1 MVTGLLLFIITLFYF
16 QIDKFS
22 EYLLNYNCLSS
33 KVIIDSIA
41 VNNYS
46 ELIRWFT
53 GHLFHLSLNDYLINS
68 ISLMG
73 QGIVLE
79 KFFVK
84 ISKFFFF
91 KLTLLMMLLTSII
104 YTFLSYFIY
113 LIFSNE
119 TYYNLNVSGLSAILL
134 GFQFI
139 YHYLTTRNYYR
150 SISRILFYMIYI
162 YFLVDSNKL
171 VYHLSGLL
179 SGISIVYLID
189 F

>member
-22 EYLLNYNCLSS
+22 EYLLNYNSLSS
-33 KVIIDSIA
+33 KIIINSIT
-41 VNNYS
+41 VSNYN

-79 KFFVK
+79 KFFGK

-91 KLTLLMMLLTSII
+91 KLTILMMILTSCI
-104 YTFLSYFIY
+104 YTFLSYLIY
-113 LIFSNE
+113 LVFKNE
-119 TYYNLNVSGLSAILL
+119 TYYNANVSGLSAILL
-134 GFQFI
+134 GSQFV
-139 YHYLTTRNYYR
+139 YHYL
-150 SISRILFYMIYI
+150 
-162 YFLVDSNKL
+162 
-171 VYHLSGLL
+171 LL
-179 SGISIVYLID
+179 
-189 F
+189 